1 MTIVPS
7 EDASFSYN
15 NANFCTT
22 DTDPV
27 VSMTGTPGG
36 TYSSTPSGLSVHPS
50 DGFIDLSASTEGTY
64 TVQYITSSNQ
74 CADTATFVV
83 TINTSS
89 TGDTTATACDS
100 IVWYGTTYTSTGTYT
115 NTLQTSAGCDSV
127 VTLNLTI
134 TPSDD
139 ASFAYSSASYCPSDS
154 DPTPTVSGTAGGT
167 FSSTAGLVIDANTGT
182 IDLGSSSSGT
192 YTVTYS
198 TSNTEQSISTSNLF
212 ENGPNTTW
220 PRAYVSTQITD
231 GAASQN
237 TQTFEINI
245 TSLPTGGANYRIAK
259 TVANGNWFNGNAQP
273 LSLGVNTITVASVS
287 FDRSVKIQFSSGDI
301 DFNLSL
307 IHISEPTR
315 PQCI

>member
-1 MTIVPS
+1 MCIR
-7 EDASFSYN
+7 DR
-15 NANFCTT
+15 
-22 DTDPV
+22 
-27 VSMTGTPGG
+27 
-36 TYSSTPSGLSVHPS
+36 
-50 DGFIDLSASTEGTY
+50 
-64 TVQYITSSNQ
+64 
-74 CADTATFVV
+74 
-83 TINTSS
+83 
-89 TGDTTATACDS
+89 
-100 IVWYGTTYTSTGTYT
+100 
-115 NTLQTSAGCDSV
+115 
-127 VTLNLTI
+127 
-134 TPSDD
+134 
-139 ASFAYSSASYCPSDS
+139 SDS

-212 ENGPNTTW
+212 EDGPNTNW

-301 DFNLSL
+301 DFNSIVHNGSAVNLPPELLISSSNLFENGPNTTWPRAYVSTQTTDGAASQNTQTFEINVTSLPAGGANYLSL
-307 IHISEPTR
+307 IHI
-315 PQCI
+315 